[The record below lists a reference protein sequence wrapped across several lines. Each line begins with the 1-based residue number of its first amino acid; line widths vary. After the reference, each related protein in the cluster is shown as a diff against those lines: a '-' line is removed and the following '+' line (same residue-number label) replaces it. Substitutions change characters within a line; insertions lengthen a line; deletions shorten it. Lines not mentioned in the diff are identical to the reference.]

1 MQRYEGNFDP
11 ESNKL
16 NRCYHLSSDF
26 DHPVYYCLFPGLFE
40 QVMNVK
46 CTHICLHN

>member
-16 NRCYHLSSDF
+16 NRCYHHSSDF
-26 DHPVYYCLFPGLFE
+26 DHPVYYCFFRA
-40 QVMNVK
+40 
-46 CTHICLHN
+46 CLNKI